1 MNDTTM
7 NHTSALTRGL
17 RQIGMVE
24 ATEQPSIVG
33 ALRDIAPDLATM
45 TIAFVYGDIYSRP
58 ALDLRQRQFV
68 TVAALAS
75 MGGLEP
81 QLRFHV
87 AGALNV
93 GCTPAEI
100 VELMTHLVVYAGF
113 PAAVNGIRVT
123 KDVFG
128 ERGVAPGA
136 VATQTQTQTQTHG
149 NRYDRGLACLRAIDG
164 AVGERVIES
173 LNGIA
178 PDLGRFIIEFAFGEI
193 YTRAGLDLVS
203 RELVTVAALAALGT
217 ATPQL
222 KVHMHGFLN
231 VGGTTEQLV
240 ETVIQIAAYA
250 GFPRAINA
258 ALAAK
263 DVTNE
268 RMSGGH

>member
-7 NHTSALTRGL
+7 NPTTMNPTTMNPTPSALTRGL

-24 ATEQPSIVG
+24 GTEPPSIIG

-45 TIAFVYGDIYSRP
+45 TIGFVYGDIYSRP
-58 ALDLRQRQFV
+58 ALDLRQRQLI
-68 TVAALAS
+68 TMAALAS

-100 VELMTHLVVYAGF
+100 VEVMTHLVVYAGF
-113 PAAVNGIRVT
+113 PAALNGVHVA

-128 ERGVAPGA
+128 ERGVAPDTL
-136 VATQTQTQTQTHG
+136 ATETRSNH
-149 NRYDRGLACLRAIDG
+149 YDDGLARLRAIDG

-173 LNGIA
+173 LKGIA
-178 PDLGRFIIEFAFGEI
+178 PDLGRFVIEFAFGDI

-217 ATPQL
+217 ATPAAQGA
-222 KVHMHGFLN
+222 HARFPERGRHD
-231 VGGTTEQLV
+231 GTAHRDGDPDAPPTPV
-240 ETVIQIAAYA
+240 
-250 GFPRAINA
+250 FPARSTRRSPR
-258 ALAAK
+258 K
-263 DVTNE
+263 T
-268 RMSGGH
+268 S